1 MRKVVVSEFLS
12 LDGVMQAPG
21 GPEEDTEGGFAH
33 GGWQM
38 PYFDEVAGNAVSE
51 GIAATDAFLLGR
63 KTYEIFAAYWPSADA
78 EETEEEF
85 VNTMNRMTKYVA
97 SETLDEVEWQ
107 NSTLIKGDVAEE
119 VATLK
124 QQSGKN
130 IQVMGSGDLV
140 QTLMQHDL
148 VDEYQLMIH
157 PVVLGSGKR
166 LFRDASDTTALRLV
180 NTKTTTTGVIILTY
194 QSEDKE

>member
-12 LDGVMQAPG
+12 VDGVMQAPG

-51 GIAATDAFLLGR
+51 GIAAADAFLLGR

-78 EETEEEF
+78 EEAEEEF
-85 VNTMNRMTKYVA
+85 ATTMNRMTKYVA

-107 NSTLIKGDVAEE
+107 NSTLIKGDIAEE
-119 VATLK
+119 VAKLK

-166 LFRDASDTTALRLV
+166 LFRDASAPTALRLV
-180 NTKTTTTGVIILTY
+180 DTKTTTTGVIILTY
-194 QSEDKE
+194 QPEDKE